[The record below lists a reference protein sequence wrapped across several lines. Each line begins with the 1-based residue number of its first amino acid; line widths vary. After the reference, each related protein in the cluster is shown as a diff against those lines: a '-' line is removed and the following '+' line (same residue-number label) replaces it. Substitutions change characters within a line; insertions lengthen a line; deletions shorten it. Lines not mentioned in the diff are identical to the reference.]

1 MSAISLAFAQLF
13 RGFSGTDPSPL
24 VLHLETSGFTLTEI
38 FVKKRVPQLRYIAR
52 QDFERPVDLSDLAPD
67 IVRIQELLERQV
79 VKFGLAGRDVMICAM
94 HKELI
99 VRVVSMFYMSDKE
112 LAVESKEPEFWKEH
126 IPEIGEMESPHL
138 TFKRISADEAE
149 DTMTLLVA
157 ASPRETLTQ
166 FCDIA
171 IEADLKPVLIDPE
184 PLALVNS
191 MFRLMTRSDRRS
203 SIGIIYLSESGGRV
217 IGIAPNQIDSTTFEF
232 NEFDQVL
239 LKQLDTVDHPSGDFW
254 AEVGARIG
262 SAVSQSCNYLVQ
274 EGKFLPF
281 RKVVLIT
288 GLSDPEKTAQLLKT
302 NSDLPDI
309 EIWAGAEPL
318 GVPEGE
324 IPGSLECILAPSVG
338 TAHQMADHELYKPA
352 FGEVF
357 SQLSLHPYHDKL
369 VANRRVR
376 ASNTAFG
383 LFFGIALM
391 VGFAYTALLSAPK
404 YLSAEAEVGNA
415 SAVIQEANG
424 LKNQVN
430 ALNAKIGA
438 IKKQSATLFDV
449 ASQNS
454 RYEFFDVFPS
464 TVPPGIA
471 LSTFK
476 LDSEGRL
483 SIDGVAQSADLVT
496 VFIDNL
502 IREQLISSP
511 RLTASSESPDV
522 DSLYRF
528 GFSLYGQAGQN

>member
-24 VLHLETSGFTLTEI
+24 VLHLETSGFTLSEI
-38 FVKKRVPQLRYIAR
+38 FIKKRVPQLRFVVR

-67 IVRIQELLERQV
+67 IVRIQELLERAV
-79 VKFGLAGRDVMICAM
+79 VNFGLVGRDVMICAM

-99 VRVVSMFYMSDKE
+99 VRVVSMFFMSDKE
-112 LAVESKEPEFWKEH
+112 LAIESQEPDFWKEH
-126 IPEIGEMESPHL
+126 LPEIGEMESPHL

-149 DTMTLLVA
+149 DTMALLVA

-171 IEADLKPVLIDPE
+171 TEADLKPVLIDPE

-191 MFRLMTRSDRRS
+191 MYRLMTRSDRRS

-302 NSDLPDI
+302 NSDLPEI
-309 EIWAGAEPL
+309 EIWSGSEPL

-324 IPGSLECILAPSVG
+324 VPGALECILAPSVG
-338 TAHQMADHELYKPA
+338 TAHQMADHELYKPP

-357 SQLSLHPYHDKL
+357 SYLSLHPYHDKL
-369 VANRRVR
+369 IGNRRVR
-376 ASNTAFG
+376 ASNAAFG
-383 LFFGIALM
+383 LLLGIALM
-391 VGFAYTALLSAPK
+391 AGFAYTALVTGPK
-404 YLSAEAEVGNA
+404 YLSAERAVGNA
-415 SAVIQEANG
+415 SSVIQQASG

-430 ALNAKIGA
+430 GLNQKISA
-438 IKKQSATLFDV
+438 IKKQSETLFDV
-449 ASQNS
+449 ASQNT

-471 LSTFK
+471 LSEFN
-476 LDSEGRL
+476 LDRDGAL
-483 SIDGVAQSADLVT
+483 SIQGVAQSADLVT
-496 VFIDNL
+496 VFTDNL
-502 IREQLISSP
+502 IREQLM
-511 RLTASSESPDV
+511 TAPKLRASYKESGGDAGF
-522 DSLYRF
+522 RF
-528 GFSLYGQAGQN
+528 ELYGQAGQK